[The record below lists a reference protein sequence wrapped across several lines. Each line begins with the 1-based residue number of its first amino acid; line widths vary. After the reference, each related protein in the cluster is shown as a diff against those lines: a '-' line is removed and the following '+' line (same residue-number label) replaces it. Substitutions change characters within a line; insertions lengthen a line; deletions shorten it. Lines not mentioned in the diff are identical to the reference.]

1 MDAMKPPG
9 KWLDAE
15 MNEQETADIMK
26 VTALMGELS
35 GETDGEVIGEKFSP
49 YMNSFMHLMYLL
61 IRPKYRLEAAE
72 DGVRYKEKP
81 DVYFDIVK
89 YTVDFI
95 LNR

>member
-1 MDAMKPPG
+1 MDAMKTPG

-61 IRPKYRLEAAE
+61 IKGKLDLICLFAPNTDLRQQRTA
-72 DGVRYKEKP
+72 
-81 DVYFDIVK
+81 
-89 YTVDFI
+89 
-95 LNR
+95 